1 MTLHYFGSGGQGT
14 QGPQRGTGRLAVA
27 EWWLEIEC
35 VVAEDSETAAAPVR
49 TMQTANART
58 ISFMEGGPFRI

>member
-1 MTLHYFGSGGQGT
+1 
-14 QGPQRGTGRLAVA
+14 VA